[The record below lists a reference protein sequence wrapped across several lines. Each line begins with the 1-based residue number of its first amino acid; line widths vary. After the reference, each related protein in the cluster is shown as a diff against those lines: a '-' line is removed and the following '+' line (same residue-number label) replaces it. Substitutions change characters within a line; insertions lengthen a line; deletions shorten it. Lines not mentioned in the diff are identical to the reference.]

1 MRVRITEGKLKGTVN
16 AVSSKSDAHR
26 ALICAALSDDICE
39 VRLNAVSRDI
49 EATVGAL
56 ISLGAGVQA
65 SSGGLLVT
73 PLDRKRRLFCE
84 LDCGESGSTLRFLMP
99 VASALCKRSLFTGGG
114 RLPLRPQL
122 LLTEQLRRH
131 GCAVSA
137 DTLPIEISGRLTGG
151 DFLIRGDVSS
161 QYISG
166 LLFALPLV
174 GGGTVKLTAEL
185 QSKAYVEMTIN
196 TLNRFGIVVEQSED
210 SFSVDGKQ
218 VYRSP
223 LCYET
228 EGDWSSAA
236 FWLTASFLGG
246 GVSVC
251 GLNETSVQADRAVK
265 KTIEGFSKAG
275 EVTVDASEIP
285 DLVPVLSAAACGRKD
300 RTIFT
305 NCARLRLKESNRIKT
320 AVDMVNSLG
329 GNAFEM
335 GDGFVVNGSGS
346 LKGGEVNGAND
357 HRVVMAA
364 AVASAICEGSV
375 IISDAEAVKK
385 SYPSFFNDFL
395 KLGGTADVI

>member
-1 MRVRITEGKLKGTVN
+1 MRVRITDGKLRGTVN

-26 ALICAALSDDICE
+26 ALICAALSDDLCE

-56 ISLGAGVQA
+56 ISLGARVQA
-65 SSGGLLVT
+65 SGGGLLVT
-73 PLDRKRRLFCE
+73 PLDKSKRRICE

-99 VASALCKRSLFTGGG
+99 VAAALCKKTVFTGGG

-166 LLFALPLV
+166 ILFALPLV

-185 QSKAYVEMTIN
+185 QSKAYAEMTIGV
-196 TLNRFGIVVEQSED
+196 LSRFGVKVDRVDDGFIVK
-210 SFSVDGKQ
+210 GKQ
-218 VYRSP
+218 SYRSP

-236 FWLTASFLGG
+236 YWLVSDFLGG
-246 GVSVC
+246 EISVC
-251 GLNETSVQADRAVK
+251 GLNESSVQADRAIK
-265 KTIEGFSKAG
+265 SMLEAFSQDG
-275 EVTVDASEIP
+275 ELSVDASNIP
-285 DLVPVLSAAACGRKD
+285 DLVPALAVAACKRPH
-300 RTIFT
+300 RTVFN
-305 NCARLRLKESNRIKT
+305 NCERLRLKESDRIKT
-320 AVDMVNSLG
+320 TVAMVNALG
-329 GNAFEM
+329 GNAMEKS
-335 GDGFVVNGSGS
+335 DGFYINGTGR
-346 LKGGEVNGAND
+346 LKGGEANGAND
-357 HRVVMAA
+357 HRIVMAA
-364 AVASAICEGSV
+364 ATASAICDGSV

-385 SYPSFFNDFL
+385 SYPSFFSDFV